1 MNLMPWS
8 ETLDMPVEIREKEG
22 WMMFQQVNWAEVF
35 CHCFIEMTC

>member
-22 WMMFQQVNWAEVF
+22 MDDVPTSDLGRCVLSLF
-35 CHCFIEMTC
+35 H